1 VGVENMAQSNDGSHE
16 AMRIVIVT
24 GNEPRHQYFRVM
36 VASDPRIEV
45 LASYCEVLEKE
56 ATKHP
61 DSKMENSLLEQMHLE
76 ARTKSELEFFGEAV
90 KSLVDESNPKK
101 IQRGRINDEDIV
113 GEIEKFDADLLVCYG
128 SSLIKSSLLKTF
140 KRRFLNVHLGLS
152 PYYRGSGTNIWPLI
166 NGEPGMVGAT
176 FMHLDEGIDTG
187 EIIHQIRADFFVGDS
202 PHSIGNR
209 LIKKMTSTCCEVIS
223 SFDQLMTQV
232 QPTFKGKLYFI
243 KDFNSEACSKLY
255 SNFDSGLITN
265 YLKDFDDIS
274 LPAIVENR
282 GL

>member
-1 VGVENMAQSNDGSHE
+1 MAQNKDKSQE
-16 AMRIVIVT
+16 AMKIIILT
-24 GNEPRHQYFRVM
+24 GNEPRHNYFRVM

-45 LASYCEVLEKE
+45 LASYCEVSEME
-56 ATKHP
+56 DVKH
-61 DSKMENSLLEQMHLE
+61 SGSRMGNSLLEQMHLV
-76 ARTKSELEFFGEAV
+76 ARKKSELEFFGEAV
-90 KSLVDESNPKK
+90 KSLGDESNPKK
-101 IQRGRINDEDIV
+101 IQRGQINDKGIV
-113 GEIEKFDADLLVCYG
+113 GEIEKSDANLLVCYG
-128 SSLIKSSLLKTF
+128 SSLIKSSLIKTY

-166 NGEPGMVGAT
+166 NGEPEMVGAT

-223 SFDQLMTQV
+223 SFDQLLTQV
-232 QPTFKGKLYFI
+232 QPAFRGKLYSV

-255 SNFDSGLITN
+255 ANFDSGMIAN
-265 YLKDFDDIS
+265 YLENSERIS
-274 LPAIVENR
+274 LPVIIENR